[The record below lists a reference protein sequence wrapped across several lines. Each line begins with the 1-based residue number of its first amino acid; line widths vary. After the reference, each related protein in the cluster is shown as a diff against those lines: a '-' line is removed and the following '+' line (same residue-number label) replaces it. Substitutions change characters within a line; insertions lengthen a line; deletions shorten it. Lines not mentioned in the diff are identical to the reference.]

1 MFNEN
6 IVVVEILMQEHQNR
20 MTQQEIADSKE
31 W

>member
-6 IVVVEILMQEHQNR
+6 IALVEILMKEYQNR
-20 MTQQEIADSKE
+20 LIQQEIADSKE